1 MAHLLH
7 FPRLTAGRRCRGERH
22 PSSLWSFRELQ
33 SQLWVLMCGP
43 WTSNIGAV
51 GRSANSGATPRLR
64 IRLPGCHH
72 KTSGDSDSGLRT
84 LHQRLKCLSAHGLRE
99 GSPPL
104 LPSPQSLFVGLG
116 SHTAPLQH
124 FPLDIEKVLNNT
136 GAALRLEKR
145 KPGSGQ
151 LPPAQLAALSADS
164 QLCFSLSLEWGYR
177 RGFPSERKGT
187 WFLTPQSRGSS
198 GRHPKVWFHWLP

>member
-1 MAHLLH
+1 MGKKCTCPKFSLYHRRWKQSRKGPWLTYSISPKGKRGH
-7 FPRLTAGRRCRGERH
+7 FPRLTAERRCRSERH
-22 PSSLWSFRELQ
+22 PSSLWSFTEPQ
-33 SQLWVLMCGP
+33 FQLWVLMLGA
-43 WTSNIGAV
+43 WTSNISAV
-51 GRSANSGATPRLR
+51 GRSANSGASPGCG

-72 KTSGDSDSGLRT
+72 KPSGDSASGLKT

-151 LPPAQLAALSADS
+151 LPPAQLAALSTDS
-164 QLCFSLSLEWGYR
+164 QLCFS
-177 RGFPSERKGT
+177 
-187 WFLTPQSRGSS
+187 FL
-198 GRHPKVWFHWLP
+198 